1 MAVVITTEYTP
12 ITIFFL
18 YRLLFCWLLFTFAR
32 AMHALKKPFHLK
44 YTYMVCVYCVFI
56 GVREKWQLKAFVNQ
70 FYDIII
76 ITISQ
81 KKLFELLVWSF
92 ASMIHANFYTL
103 FYFILFFIA
112 KSLATFSYKLRLL
125 RNDLINFFGS

>member
-1 MAVVITTEYTP
+1 MAVTITTEYTP

-44 YTYMVCVYCVFI
+44 YTYTVCVYCVFI
-56 GVREKWQLKAFVNQ
+56 KVREKWQLKAFVNQ

-81 KKLFELLVWSF
+81 KKTVRTACLELCVHDTRQFL
-92 ASMIHANFYTL
+92 
-103 FYFILFFIA
+103 YFILFHFIFYC
-112 KSLATFSYKLRLL
+112 KIFSYFLV
-125 RNDLINFFGS
+125 